1 MSDNNEGAFDPKQDE
16 DRAEELVPRSQKP
29 LAVRPADYIE
39 TGYLAVGLA
48 EDGGV
53 KMGGEAPP
61 GPAPG
66 LTPENMVC
74 LETEFRPYCEHYIA
88 FLTDAEGTAK
98 GFEKMRQIRRYCR
111 RMSTASELMELGE
124 AAIYAC
130 TSRSPQDPSS
140 LRLIRDH
147 ELRQRKAAEEMAR
160 ESGDL
165 DL

>member
-1 MSDNNEGAFDPKQDE
+1 MSDHNDGAFDPKQDE

-29 LAVRPADYIE
+29 LAVRSEDYIE

-74 LETEFRPYCEHYIA
+74 LESDSRPYCEHYIA
-88 FLTDAEGTAK
+88 FLTDAEGTANEWRTNLIEALRSGPRRSQEPTPRAPTQGAPTGPG
-98 GFEKMRQIRRYCR
+98 GFLPFGR
-111 RMSTASELMELGE
+111 
-124 AAIYAC
+124 
-130 TSRSPQDPSS
+130 
-140 LRLIRDH
+140 
-147 ELRQRKAAEEMAR
+147 
-160 ESGDL
+160 
-165 DL
+165 

>member
-1 MSDNNEGAFDPKQDE
+1 MSDVFDPSQDE
-16 DRAEELVPRSQKP
+16 DRPADLEPRSQKP
-29 LAVRPADYIE
+29 LETKYEKYIE
-39 TGYLAVGLA
+39 TGYLAVGTA

-53 KMGGEAPP
+53 KMGGGTAPS
-61 GPAPG
+61 PAPG
-66 LTPENMVC
+66 LTADNMVC
-74 LETEFRPYCEHYIA
+74 LEAEGRPYCEHYIA
-88 FLTDAEGTAK
+88 FLTDAEGVAK

-124 AAIYAC
+124 TAIYAC
-130 TSRSPQDPSS
+130 SSRSPQDPRS
-140 LRLIRDH
+140 LQLIRDH